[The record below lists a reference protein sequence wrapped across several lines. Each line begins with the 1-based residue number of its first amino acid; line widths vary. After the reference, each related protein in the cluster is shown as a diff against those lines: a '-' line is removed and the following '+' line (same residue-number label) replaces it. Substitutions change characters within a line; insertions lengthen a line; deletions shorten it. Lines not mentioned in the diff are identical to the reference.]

1 MTRALDAIDLGIAW
15 DRLIAVAD
23 EVLQSVVRT
32 AFSVGVREAWDLA
45 CILFDAQ
52 GRSIAQATLSMPA
65 FIGTAP
71 LTMQH
76 MLARFPAGTWAP
88 GDIVATNDPWLG
100 TGHTPDLCLARP
112 IFHRGRHVGFV
123 MTISHLPD
131 IGGAG
136 LSVANTSLFQ
146 EGLILPVCKLHERG
160 EPVALL
166 HELIA
171 ANVRTPELVFGD
183 IGADIAGCVL
193 AERLV
198 GEFMDETGLPDLQAL
213 ADGIVGQSEAAMRRA
228 IAAIP
233 DGVYRHGIEVET
245 VDGKVTMACAVEVT
259 GETLSID
266 FDGTG
271 PMAPQAIN
279 VPLCYTRAFASYAVK
294 CLTVPA
300 IPNNA
305 GMLAPLRVSAPEG
318 CILNARRPAPT
329 GGRHTVGWFIVPLV
343 TGALARALPQRVQA
357 DSGMASL
364 FICHTGRAGGEAG
377 STQYF
382 LAGGLGAMHGL
393 DGRHATPSPTN
404 NAVVATEVWEN
415 ETGVRVR
422 HRRLLPDS
430 GGPGEFRGGLGQE
443 AALTNTRGEPVT
455 LFLFGL
461 RTEIPAQGL
470 LGGGPGARRQFLV
483 DGRPVPPKGRLEL
496 QPGQTLVVREAGG
509 GGWGDP
515 LARDPARVLADV
527 QAGAVSAG
535 AALRDYGVAV
545 ELEAGRAVRV
555 RRPEPA

>member
-1 MTRALDAIDLGIAW
+1 MKPLDAIDLGIAW
-15 DRLIAVAD
+15 DRLIAIAD

-76 MLARFPAGTWAP
+76 MLQRFPAQTWSE
-88 GDIVATNDPWLG
+88 GDVVVTNDPWLG
-100 TGHTPDLCLARP
+100 TGHTPDLCIACP
-112 IFHRGRHVGFV
+112 VFHRGRLVGFA

-136 LSVANTSLFQ
+136 LSVANTSLYQ
-146 EGLILPVCKLHERG
+146 EGLILPVCRLHERG
-160 EPVALL
+160 QPVAAL

-171 ANVRTPELVFGD
+171 ANVRTPDLVFGD

-193 AERLV
+193 AGRLV
-198 GEFMDETGLPDLQAL
+198 GEFLDESGLADLQAL

-233 DGVYRHGIEVET
+233 DGEYRHRLEVET
-245 VDGKVTMACAVEVT
+245 VDATVELACRITVA
-259 GETLSID
+259 GDTLALD

-271 PMAPQAIN
+271 PMAPHAIN

-294 CLTVPA
+294 CLTVPG
-300 IPNNA
+300 IPNNG
-305 GMLAPLRVSAPEG
+305 GMLAPISVSAPAG
-318 CILNARRPAPT
+318 CILNAQRPAPT

-343 TGALARALPQRVQA
+343 TGALAQALPQRVQA

-382 LAGGLGAMHGL
+382 LAGGLGGMQGL
-393 DGRHATPSPTN
+393 DGRHTTPSPTN
-404 NAVVATEVWEN
+404 NAVVATEIWEN
-415 ETGVRVR
+415 ETGVRVE

-430 GGPGEFRGGLGQE
+430 GGAGEFRGGLGQV
-443 AALTNTRGEPVT
+443 AALKNTRDEPVT
-455 LFLFGL
+455 IFLFGL
-461 RTEIPAQGL
+461 RTRFPAQGL
-470 LGGGPGARRQFLV
+470 LGGQPGAPRRFLV
-483 DGRPVPPKGRLEL
+483 DGRQVPPKGRLEL
-496 QPGQTLVVREAGG
+496 LPGQTFTVHEAGG

-515 LARDPARVLADV
+515 LARDPQRVLADV
-527 QAGAVSAG
+527 QAGAVSVEG
-535 AALRDYGVAV
+535 ALRDYGVAV
-545 ELEAGRAVRV
+545 DLRTPTATRTTSR
-555 RRPEPA
+555 